1 MLDVSKETNIRFL
14 RAAVKHLQER
24 LLVEERTNL
33 ALTAAKVFDEE
44 LCHRLADE
52 LLVLRKRFFVGGRE
66 RSPRTGSNRRRR
78 GRKRLPH
85 NQPPVEAAGAGPVE
99 LEVEEVVHAGEVP
112 TCSCAQSMTPMTNG
126 FEESCE
132 IHVTERKYTLRRH
145 KRQKYVCRACDKI
158 VTADGP
164 VKLTPGGLFSIQ
176 MATQVV
182 DDKFSQHLPLNRQAE
197 QMARSGLAVGTK
209 TLYGLTAHLAARLGG
224 VPGMI
229 RAEILARPYVGI
241 DESPVKLLADNQMG
255 YVWSISNNHGAYYQ
269 YEPSRSGKV
278 ADEMLRGYSGVVMS
292 DGFAGYNFLNKRAG
306 IVHVSCWAHVRRG
319 FFEAKA
325 KYPEA
330 KVVVDLIDELYDIEH
345 EADDFAQLSALRR
358 DRSAAV
364 VAKLDAYLDSRR
376 GKFLA
381 SSGFGKAVNYYDERR
396 AGLQYFLSNANSP
409 LDNNGAERAQ
419 RDPVMGRNNFL
430 GFRTINGADVAMTFY
445 TIVKTCK
452 MLGVPPKAYML
463 LMATRAAKGDVVVT
477 PYKWA
482 LELATTAQEQHKA
495 SDRVALHS

>member
-24 LLVEERTNL
+24 LLVEERTKL
-33 ALTAAKVFDEE
+33 ALIAAKVFDEE
-44 LCHRLADE
+44 LCQKLADE

-66 RSPRTGSNRRRR
+66 RSPRTGSDRRRG

-85 NQPPVEAAGAGPVE
+85 NQPPIESTNAAPIE
-99 LEVEEVVHAGEVP
+99 LEVEEIVYPGEAP

-145 KRQKYVCRACDKI
+145 KRQKYVCRACNKF
-158 VTADGP
+158 VAADGP
-164 VKLTPGGLFSIQ
+164 AKLTPGGLFSIQ
-176 MATQVV
+176 MATQVA

-197 QMARSGLAVGTK
+197 QMARSGLIVGTK
-209 TLYGLTAHLAARLGG
+209 TLYGLTAHLAARLET

-229 RAEILARPYVGI
+229 RNEILTRPYIGI

-278 ADEMLRGYSGVVMS
+278 ADEMLRGYIGIVMS
-292 DGFAGYNFLNKRAG
+292 DGFAGYNFLDRRPG

-330 KVVVDLIDELYDIEH
+330 NVVVDLIDELYDIEH
-345 EADDFAQLSALRR
+345 EAADFAELGTLRR
-358 DRSAAV
+358 SRSAAV
-364 VAKLDAYLDSRR
+364 VARLDAYLDSRR
-376 GKFLA
+376 GKFLD
-381 SSGFGKAVNYYDERR
+381 SSGFGKAVNYYDDRR
-396 AGLQYFLSNANSP
+396 SGLQYFLTDANSP

-463 LMATRAAKGDVVVT
+463 MMATRAAKGEVVVT

-482 LELATTAQEQHKA
+482 IELAETAQQNLKA
-495 SDRVALHS
+495 SERVAMTS